1 MEDWIKVLSQFGF
14 PVVVSAFLL
23 WRLEPAIK
31 SLTDTMNK
39 LIVALARKGVDLNDK

>member
-1 MEDWIKVLSQFGF
+1 MDEWLKVLSQFGF

-39 LIVALARKGVDLNDK
+39 LIVALAKKGIDINGS